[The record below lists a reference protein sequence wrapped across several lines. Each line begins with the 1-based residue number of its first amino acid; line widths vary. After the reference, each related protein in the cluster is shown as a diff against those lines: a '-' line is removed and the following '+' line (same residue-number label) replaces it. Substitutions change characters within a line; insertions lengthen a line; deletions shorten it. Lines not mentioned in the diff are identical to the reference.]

1 MRWRSIFWW
10 LIIGDFEPIPYT
22 CLGADHRHRLAL
34 HLPCAF
40 TIRPIRSKMA
50 MSLEVLLPC
59 RPAEVGFGGK
69 QGIFAF
75 SSDS

>member
-1 MRWRSIFWW
+1 
-10 LIIGDFEPIPYT
+10 
-22 CLGADHRHRLAL
+22 
-34 HLPCAF
+34 
-40 TIRPIRSKMA
+40 MA

-75 SSDS
+75 SSDSWAKSNRAKRGACGCLSLVQEQ

>member
-1 MRWRSIFWW
+1 
-10 LIIGDFEPIPYT
+10 
-22 CLGADHRHRLAL
+22 
-34 HLPCAF
+34 
-40 TIRPIRSKMA
+40 

-75 SSDS
+75 SAIVGLGQIVQSEVLVAA